1 MKKIKFTGLDKFL
14 SFILILVVLAIPVLV
29 VYSKSLLSK
38 SNIEVERVREKLE
51 MQEIINESLTMKIN
65 ELASLTNIQDIAKE
79 HGLSYNN
86 DNIIIIK

>member
-1 MKKIKFTGLDKFL
+1 MKKIKFKPLDKFL
-14 SFILILVVLAIPVLV
+14 CFMLIAMILSAPVLV

-38 SNIEVERVREKLE
+38 SNIEVERIRKKLE
-51 MQEIINESLTMKIN
+51 KQEVINESLTMKIN

-86 DNIIIIK
+86 DNILIIK